1 LAQAHWSKNTVVGL
15 ATDPFQGTRPGTK
28 PSVMAFSMRTL
39 AFIASATLAQAQA
52 SFRGFRLPLF
62 SESPVMMD
70 DQHGSSSIMSF
81 SSSSVLGEDGRL
93 HTETH
98 KVETK
103 SSSGLEQRT
112 EVTCKDGDCSQTMS
126 IMGRMS
132 SMVPPCVR
140 ARLSQMHE
148 LPSHAHNLLNS
159 MRSFSPEQSPRA
171 NLHFLAPIST
181 RVVFFPAEKEHAP
194 QMAPTLSSA
203 NASHDS
209 LRQFF
214 VLMFGAT
221 IALIMLTYM
230 IITAM
235 RSCCG
240 KQQMERPMQA
250 LGEPLV
256 DSAAELGLAGTAIP
270 RSAVQQARVQA
281 APSKPTEVYLFD
293 LYSRAGAPQSE
304 AELASILLRGIY
316 TKAA

>member
-1 LAQAHWSKNTVVGL
+1 
-15 ATDPFQGTRPGTK
+15 
-28 PSVMAFSMRTL
+28 M
-39 AFIASATLAQAQA
+39 
-52 SFRGFRLPLF
+52 
-62 SESPVMMD
+62 
-70 DQHGSSSIMSF
+70 
-81 SSSSVLGEDGRL
+81 

-112 EVTCKDGDCSQTMS
+112 EVTCKDGDCSQTTS

-148 LPSHAHNLLNS
+148 LPSHAQNLLNR

-181 RVVFFPAEKEHAP
+181 RVIFFPAEKEHAP
-194 QMAPTLSSA
+194 QMAPPPPTLSSA
-203 NASHDS
+203 SASDDPLH
-209 LRQFF
+209 LFF
-214 VLMFGAT
+214 ILMFGAT

-270 RSAVQQARVQA
+270 RSAVQQACVQA
-281 APSKPTEVYLFD
+281 APSKPTQVYLFD
-293 LYSRAGAPQSE
+293 LYSRVGAPQSE
-304 AELASILLRGIY
+304 AELATVLLRGIY